1 MFHHFVTFIM
11 ALLVTASAWAQGL
24 GQAQRT
30 WESSSG
36 ASSWRKIV
44 IQLVNEGYPF
54 SAVPFMKEYLVQ
66 NRSSLDE
73 DLDEAFEKM
82 IVKTGIRPF
91 ETLPDNIL
99 GASRSSIVRYILAK
113 KHFRKGR
120 WSEALTEVNR
130 VNANHPVYPFAV
142 HLRAA
147 IYGIQGKASDAEN
160 DYRDC
165 VSFSNS
171 RYNAESN
178 PVKLRQILINR
189 DSCLAGLAR
198 ASFAKGDYAKAD
210 IQYLDIAKSSFV
222 WPEILVEEAWSSYYL
237 KNYNRTLGKL
247 VSYKA
252 PLFDFI
258 FNPEIDVLS
267 ALAYMRMCLY
277 EDVNGIV
284 DDFYGKWMEPSKE
297 LRNFIVS
304 HGRDY
309 SYYFK
314 LVTTFEQDKVAKD
327 FLMQSMLLSISKD
340 PAWQEM
346 KQAYIDA
353 ISEFNRIKDRGNSR
367 FNVELM
373 RNVKEVVN
381 DYQDL
386 LGSYAR
392 AQFQDKYNK
401 LSKSFQGMSYIKL
414 EVLSRKKQSLYEEK
428 SSSGKR
434 GDVKYIERNEKQY
447 FWDFNGEF
455 WADELGDYVFALRS
469 EC

>member
-11 ALLVTASAWAQGL
+11 ALLVTASVWAQGL

-44 IQLVNEGYPF
+44 IQLVDEGYPF

-73 DLDEAFEKM
+73 ALDEAFEKM

-120 WSEALTEVNR
+120 WSEALVEVNR
-130 VNANHPVYPFAV
+130 VDANHAVYPFAI

-147 IYGIQGKASDAEN
+147 IYGIQGKASESES

-210 IQYLDIAKSSFV
+210 LQYLDIAKSSFV

-252 PLFDFI
+252 PVFDFI
-258 FNPEIDVLS
+258 FNL
-267 ALAYMRMCLY
+267 
-277 EDVNGIV
+277 
-284 DDFYGKWMEPSKE
+284 
-297 LRNFIVS
+297 
-304 HGRDY
+304 
-309 SYYFK
+309 
-314 LVTTFEQDKVAKD
+314 
-327 FLMQSMLLSISKD
+327 
-340 PAWQEM
+340 
-346 KQAYIDA
+346 
-353 ISEFNRIKDRGNSR
+353 
-367 FNVELM
+367 
-373 RNVKEVVN
+373 
-381 DYQDL
+381 
-386 LGSYAR
+386 
-392 AQFQDKYNK
+392 
-401 LSKSFQGMSYIKL
+401 
-414 EVLSRKKQSLYEEK
+414 
-428 SSSGKR
+428 
-434 GDVKYIERNEKQY
+434 
-447 FWDFNGEF
+447 
-455 WADELGDYVFALRS
+455 
-469 EC
+469 